1 MGQPVRVVEKK
12 SAAFPGT
19 VRYETNRPLSGT
31 GHKSYANA
39 EGAINDLDPADVL
52 ARRLFE
58 RGGIEHVHV
67 NGNVITVGYGRDF
80 DSDGVVKLV
89 EDLFLHYT

>member
-1 MGQPVRVVEKK
+1 MGQSVRVVEKK
-12 SAAFPGT
+12 SEVFPGT
-19 VRYETNRPLSGT
+19 VRYETDRPLSGT
-31 GHKSYANA
+31 GHKTYTNA

-67 NGNVITVGYGRDF
+67 NGNIITIRYERGS
-80 DSDGVVKLV
+80 DSDGVVELV
-89 EDLFLHYT
+89 ENLFLHYT